1 VVPIYGISQWTAAGT
16 FRYGAKAEKPK
27 FLGNFNQP
35 FPSAGTGTEKHLVKH
50 SYILINNIVANCVR
64 FMSPWLSY

>member
-16 FRYGAKAEKPK
+16 FIYGAKAEKLK
-27 FLGNFNQP
+27 FLGNFNP
-35 FPSAGTGTEKHLVKH
+35 CFPSAGTGTNRHLVKN
-50 SYILINNIVANCVR
+50 SYILIHNIVANCVR